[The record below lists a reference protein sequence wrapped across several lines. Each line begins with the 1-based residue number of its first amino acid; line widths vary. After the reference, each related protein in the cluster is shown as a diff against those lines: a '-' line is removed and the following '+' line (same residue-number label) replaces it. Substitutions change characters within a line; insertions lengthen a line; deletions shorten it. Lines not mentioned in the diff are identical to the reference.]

1 MKETQKKTK
10 RTIFSQV
17 AQVYDPLGL
26 LAPVLVQARV
36 FSQNL
41 WISHDWDT
49 QVSPET
55 WECWLQIHGRI
66 QGFTKTLPRS
76 VCPIGAEVDL
86 VVFTDASGCDGH
98 VHLPDP
104 SRYVPPTPEWRPNVP
119 PFHEE
124 EDGSSRRFQDEATST
139 PEGHD
144 DPEDGTRRHLTR
156 NEATQQ
162 RHDRSKEQHQGPEV
176 RYQTDSQIAL
186 EWIRAPRAPAKQ
198 GAFVLNRW
206 KELRA
211 LQATLESYHH
221 ELWTGY
227 VRTDE
232 NPADCATRGLS
243 KDELGDHNW
252 WIGPDYLS
260 KDFEDWPN
268 DCKFQQLEREA
279 DAHDPT
285 RIYRTT
291 PEDPR
296 EQPTRLRGSHRAER
310 ASGNN
315 GWNSTDPTQQEVPN
329 VPPKDPEQENSRRSR
344 SPQCRTMK
352 SEAGPSTGTPPT
364 TSGRSYVP
372 RLTHS
377 AL

>member
-1 MKETQKKTK
+1 MDQP
-10 RTIFSQV
+10 R
-17 AQVYDPLGL
+17 LGY
-26 LAPVLVQARV
+26 A
-36 FSQNL
+36 S
-41 WISHDWDT
+41 
-49 QVSPET
+49 SPET

-86 VVFTDASGCDGH
+86 VVFTDASQDVMATCIYLIRVDTYHPLQNGDPTYH
-98 VHLPDP
+98 PSTKKKTAHLVA
-104 SRYVPPTPEWRPNVP
+104 SKTKQRPLQKVMTIP
-119 PFHEE
+119 KMEL
-124 EDGSSRRFQDEATST
+124 DAISL
-139 PEGHD
+139 
-144 DPEDGTRRHLTR
+144 GTKLLNSVMTDLR
-156 NEATQQ
+156 NNIKVQ
-162 RHDRSKEQHQGPEV
+162 RCAIM
-176 RYQTDSQIAL
+176 TDSQIAL

-268 DCKFQQLEREA
+268 TANSSSSNGK
-279 DAHDPT
+279 PMP
-285 RIYRTT
+285 TT
-291 PEDPR
+291 PTEFTGPPR
-296 EQPTRLRGSHRAER
+296 RTRGNNRQGYSGSHRAER

-315 GWNSTDPTQQEVPN
+315 GWNSHGPYAT
-329 VPPKDPEQENSRRSR
+329 RS
-344 SPQCRTMK
+344 S
-352 SEAGPSTGTPPT
+352 
-364 TSGRSYVP
+364 
-372 RLTHS
+372 
-377 AL
+377 